1 MSDKEQHEDFEYSH
15 PFAYNEEYSQPYSYD
30 TSQPCDYTQTF
41 DDTRQEQYTET
52 YQEPSA
58 KKQKPNF
65 AISSAPIAYTHAQH
79 DPEPIHPQNTQNT
92 AQHLVF
98 DTMGAVPYPQGYT
111 QSSASVEIPTSD
123 YTHHSNPRYQKEQ
136 EIIQDKPK
144 DTTRVIRAGGG
155 QIWEDKTL
163 NDWSST
169 DFRIFVGDLGR
180 DVSDDALQRAFS
192 KYPSLLKARIVR
204 DRKTLR
210 TKGYGFVSFGV
221 VGDFIKALKEM
232 DGKFV
237 GSRPIKLRKS
247 TWEDRNVSVGELKN
261 ATGSVKIP
269 KKKDQAKVVL

>member
-1 MSDKEQHEDFEYSH
+1 MSNQETHPKSEEFVEFSEPYEYNQ
-15 PFAYNEEYSQPYSYD
+15 PYDDQEYSQPYQYD
-30 TSQPCDYTQTF
+30 ASSQYDFTQTY
-41 DDTRQEQYTET
+41 DDSQHET
-52 YQEPSA
+52 HTDYNNHSDHEYQPAS
-58 KKQKPNF
+58 KKIKPNF
-65 AISSAPIAYTHAQH
+65 AVSSAAVAYSHV
-79 DPEPIHPQNTQNT
+79 EPAPALEPQQPV
-92 AQHLVF
+92 QQQLLF

-111 QSSASVEIPTSD
+111 QSSASVDIQLED
-123 YTHHSNPRYQKEQ
+123 YSQKDIRVQREQKEEVATEKKEGQ
-136 EIIQDKPK
+136 RI
-144 DTTRVIRAGGG
+144 IRAGGG

-163 NDWSST
+163 GDWSST

-180 DVSDDALQRAFS
+180 DVSDDALTRAFS

-247 TWEDRNVSVGELKN
+247 TWEDRNISVGELK
-261 ATGSVKIP
+261 
-269 KKKDQAKVVL
+269 VLNK